1 VVVEGVLEIRMSR
14 PCKRRRVRGNPNSSY
29 FKPAGIRLI
38 DLEEVILSLSEF
50 EAIRLIDSEGVLQ
63 INAGEKMQISQP
75 TLSRILASGR
85 KKIANAITN
94 GKAIRIEK

>member
-1 VVVEGVLEIRMSR
+1 MSR